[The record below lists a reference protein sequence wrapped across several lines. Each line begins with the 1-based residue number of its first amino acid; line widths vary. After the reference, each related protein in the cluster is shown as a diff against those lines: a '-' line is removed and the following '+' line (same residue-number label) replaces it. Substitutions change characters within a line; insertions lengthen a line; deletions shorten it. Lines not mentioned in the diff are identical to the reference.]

1 MSKIIVKCN
10 EKREIIEFSSTAFED
25 INKLDDSW
33 YMTNL
38 EGDGGMYS
46 YPNSVYETYDEF
58 GRPKYKLNN
67 LNNIVEISDDEKVPV
82 TQVVNPDPVEEIK
95 NLKSQLAALSSFVM
109 ANSIN
114 SDELNSYNSSN
125 SENDVN
131 RLFDINDLN
140 V

>member
-10 EKREIIEFSSTAFED
+10 EKREIIKFSSTAFED
-25 INKLDDSW
+25 INKLDDNW

-46 YPNSVYETYDEF
+46 YPNSVYETYDDF

-67 LNNIVEISDDEKVPV
+67 LNNIVEISEDEKVPV
-82 TQVVNPDPVEEIK
+82 TPAVDPIQEME
-95 NLKSQLAALSSFVM
+95 NLKSQFAALQMMVM
-109 ANSIN
+109 EKAIN
-114 SDELNSYNSSN
+114 TDTLNSYK

-131 RLFDINDLN
+131 QLFDLN

>member
-1 MSKIIVKCN
+1 MSKIIVKID
-10 EKREIIEFSSTAFED
+10 EKRHIVRFSSTAFED
-25 INKLDDSW
+25 LNKLDDSW

-46 YPNSVYETYDEF
+46 YPNSVYETYDDW

-67 LNNIVEISDDEKVPV
+67 LNNIVEVPEDEKDPV
-82 TQVVNPDPVEEIK
+82 TPTIDPFQEIE
-95 NLKSQLAALSSFVM
+95 NLKSQLAALSSLIMV
-109 ANSIN
+109 N
-114 SDELNSYNSSN
+114 LYNSSN

-131 RLFDINDLN
+131 RLFDLN

>member
-10 EKREIIEFSSTAFED
+10 EKREIIKFSSTAFED

-38 EGDGGMYS
+38 EGNGGMYS
-46 YPNSVYETYDEF
+46 YPNSVYETYDDF

-67 LNNIVEISDDEKVPV
+67 LNNIVEVPDDEKVPIIQP
-82 TQVVNPDPVEEIK
+82 TDPYQEME
-95 NLKSQLAALSSFVM
+95 NLKAQFTALQMMVM
-109 ANSIN
+109 DNTIN
-114 SDELNSYNSSN
+114 SDVLKSYNS
-125 SENDVN
+125 ENNVNQLFDVN
-131 RLFDINDLN
+131 

>member
-10 EKREIIEFSSTAFED
+10 EKREIIKFSSTAFED

-46 YPNSVYETYDEF
+46 YPNSVYETYDDF

-67 LNNIVEISDDEKVPV
+67 LNNIVEISEDEKVPV
-82 TQVVNPDPVEEIK
+82 TPTIDPIQEME
-95 NLKSQLAALSSFVM
+95 NLKVQFAALQM
-109 ANSIN
+109 MIMENTMN
-114 SDELNSYNSSN
+114 SDVLNSYN

-131 RLFDINDLN
+131 QLFDVN

>member
-1 MSKIIVKCN
+1 MSKIVVKCN
-10 EKREIIEFSSTAFED
+10 EKREIIKFSSTAFED

-46 YPNSVYETYDEF
+46 YPNSVYVAYDDF

-67 LNNIVEISDDEKVPV
+67 LNNIVEISEDEKVPV
-82 TQVVNPDPVEEIK
+82 TPAVDPIK
-95 NLKSQLAALSSFVM
+95 EMENLKSQFAALQMMVM
-109 ANSIN
+109 ENTIN
-114 SDELNSYNSSN
+114 SDVLNSYN

-131 RLFDINDLN
+131 QLFGVN

>member
-10 EKREIIEFSSTAFED
+10 EKREIIRFSSTAFED

-38 EGDGGMYS
+38 EGDGDMYS

-67 LNNIVEISDDEKVPV
+67 LNNIVEVPDDEKDPV
-82 TQVVNPDPVEEIK
+82 TPAVDPIQEME
-95 NLKSQLAALSSFVM
+95 NLKVQLAALSSFVM

-114 SDELNSYNSSN
+114 SDVLNSYNSSN

-131 RLFDINDLN
+131 RLFNINDLN

>member
-10 EKREIIEFSSTAFED
+10 EKREIIKFSSTAFED

-46 YPNSVYETYDEF
+46 YPNSVYETYDDF

-67 LNNIVEISDDEKVPV
+67 LNNIVEISEDEKVPV
-82 TQVVNPDPVEEIK
+82 TPAIDPIQEME
-95 NLKSQLAALSSFVM
+95 NLKVQFAALQMMVM
-109 ANSIN
+109 ENTIN
-114 SDELNSYNSSN
+114 TDTLKSYNS
-125 SENDVN
+125 EKDVN
-131 RLFDINDLN
+131 QLFDLN

>member
-10 EKREIIEFSSTAFED
+10 EKREIIRFSSTAFED

-38 EGDGGMYS
+38 EGNGGMYS
-46 YPNSVYETYDEF
+46 YPNSVYETYDDF

-67 LNNIVEISDDEKVPV
+67 LNNIVEVPDNEKVPIIQP
-82 TQVVNPDPVEEIK
+82 TDPYQEMK
-95 NLKSQLAALSSFVM
+95 NLKAQFAALQMMVM
-109 ANSIN
+109 ENTMN
-114 SDELNSYNSSN
+114 SDVLNSYN

-131 RLFDINDLN
+131 QLFDIN

>member
-10 EKREIIEFSSTAFED
+10 EKREIVRFSSTAFED

-46 YPNSVYETYDEF
+46 YPNSVYETYDDF

-67 LNNIVEISDDEKVPV
+67 LNNIVEVPDEEKVPIIPA
-82 TQVVNPDPVEEIK
+82 TDPFQEME
-95 NLKSQLAALSSFVM
+95 NLKAQFAALQMMVM
-109 ANSIN
+109 ENTIN
-114 SDELNSYNSSN
+114 TDTLNSYK

-131 RLFDINDLN
+131 QLFNIN